1 MPDRVYRRKS
11 KRVSALKK
19 TTITLKGYSFQ
30 VSDISS
36 EGIGV
41 ILEKDGPRFFIGE
54 RLDQIEIPLEA
65 ATVAIDG
72 VVTHISVTTTGT
84 VCGIRFL
91 YQGEEFEAI
100 LQFKKERTAS
110 PE

>member
-11 KRVSALKK
+11 KRVPALKL
-19 TTITLKGYSFQ
+19 THITLKGYSFQ
-30 VSDISS
+30 VSNISS

-41 ILEKDGPRFFIGE
+41 ILDKNGPGFFIGE
-54 RLDQIEIPLEA
+54 RLDQIQIPLKAEPI
-65 ATVAIDG
+65 AIDG

-91 YQGEEFEAI
+91 YQGEEFDAI
-100 LQFKKERTAS
+100 LQFKKERTDV
-110 PE
+110 P